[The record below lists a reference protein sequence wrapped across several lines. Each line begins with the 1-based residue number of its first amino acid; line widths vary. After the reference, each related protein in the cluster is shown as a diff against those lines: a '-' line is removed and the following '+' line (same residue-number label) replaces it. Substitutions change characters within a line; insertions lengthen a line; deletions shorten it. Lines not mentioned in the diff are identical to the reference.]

1 MQKKENKS
9 AIFNSQI
16 KTDDCCSSP
25 RSDSHKMAVAEAAV
39 VWQSSFFSSSSSGTG
54 MAFLWQ
60 HQEHYYTDDRHFGER
75 IFIPFLHGD
84 KIPIYT
90 FINEIQGNTTER
102 NGFHI
107 Y

>member
-1 MQKKENKS
+1 MKKENKS

-25 RSDSHKMAVAEAAV
+25 RSDSHKMAMAEAASAAV

-75 IFIPFLHGD
+75 IFIPFLHGHL
-84 KIPIYT
+84 IIEENSNMYVM
-90 FINEIQGNTTER
+90 ER
-102 NGFHI
+102 NGYYI